1 MIKQA
6 RTRDTLLIENYQ
18 LQSRVR
24 ILENLLVKG
33 GKAEEAD
40 LGTGTQVYRQMIE
53 ESQELIGRVL
63 PDYTITFANKA
74 MCAFLKK
81 SREKITGHKLYDLVP
96 DRMAEEFMHFLTQSD
111 PYKRKRTYHIQIDEL
126 PRETWLEW
134 TKHCI
139 FSPDH
144 NLLEIQVM
152 ARNISTRKKAEQ
164 ELRESEAYYRTI
176 FETTGTAMMIYQNDM
191 KITLVNSEFEKL
203 SGYSRSEVENKMYW
217 TEFIDDLDLNKMIH
231 YHSVRRVAPAKVPPK
246 YEFRLRDRWNN
257 VKNVYI
263 TVAPIIENDTVV
275 VSFMDITQRKIT
287 EQALRQSENR
297 FASILSS
304 SPNELAITTL
314 SEGRFIHVNQRFCR
328 SIEWS
333 QDEVIGHTASELQL
347 WMNPV
352 DRVELV
358 DLLLKDGHVRNREY
372 CVRCKS
378 GRVLT
383 TLVSAETLELDGN
396 QCMIVLMND
405 ISELKEMEKEIARLD
420 QLNLVGEIAAS
431 IGHEVRNPMTSV
443 RGFLQ
448 LLKDEERFQFYQEY
462 FDIMIDDID
471 RANHIISEFLNMA
484 RHKNVDLKLSSLN
497 LLIEK
502 LTPLI
507 HSDAVAQDKHL
518 MVELNDIPD
527 IMLDEK
533 EIRQMILNLVQNG
546 LEAMEPGGKL
556 LLQTHFEQDIVI
568 LMVSDEGPGIPA
580 DLMDKIGVPF
590 FSTKEEGTGL
600 GLPVCYSIAARH
612 NANIK
617 INTGN
622 KGTRFYICFSPPANE
637 IRCS

>member
-6 RTRDTLLIENYQ
+6 KTRDTLLIENYQ

-24 ILENLLVKG
+24 ILENLLFKG
-33 GKAEEAD
+33 CKAEETD
-40 LGTGTQVYRQMIE
+40 MGTGDQVYRQMVE
-53 ESQELIGRVL
+53 ESQELICRIL

-74 MCAFLKK
+74 MCAFLQI
-81 SREKITGHKLYDLVP
+81 SRDKITGYKLYDLVP
-96 DRMAEEFMHFLTQSD
+96 ERMAGEFVRFLSQSD
-111 PYKRKRTYHIQIDEL
+111 PHKRKKACHMKIAEL
-126 PRETWLEW
+126 PREIWLEW

-152 ARNISTRKKAEQ
+152 ARNISVRKKAEQ
-164 ELRESEAYYRTI
+164 ELRASGAYYRTI
-176 FETTGTAMMIYQNDM
+176 FETTGTAMMIYQKDM
-191 KITLVNSEFEKL
+191 KIILVNSEFEKL
-203 SGYSRSEVENKMYW
+203 SGYSRSEIENKMYW
-217 TEFIDDLDLNKMIH
+217 TEFIDAPDLNRMIQ
-231 YHSVRRVAPAKVPPK
+231 YHSVRQAAPAKVPPK

-257 VKNVYI
+257 VKNIYI
-263 TVAPIIENDTVV
+263 TVAPIPENDTVV

-287 EQALRQSENR
+287 EQALKQSENR

-314 SEGRFIHVNQRFCR
+314 SEGRFIHVNERFCR

-333 QDEVIGHTASELQL
+333 QDEIIGHTSSELQM
-347 WMNPV
+347 WMNPI
-352 DRVELV
+352 DRVEMV

-383 TLVSAETLELDGN
+383 TLVSAESLELDGN

-405 ISELKEMEKEIARLD
+405 ISELKQMEKEIARLD

-448 LLKDEERFQFYQEY
+448 LLKDEEKFQFYQEY
-462 FDIMIDDID
+462 FDLMIEDID
-471 RANHIISEFLNMA
+471 RANHIISEFLSMA

-497 LLIEK
+497 TLIEK
-502 LTPLI
+502 LAPLI
-507 HSDAVAQDKHL
+507 HSDTVAQDKYL
-518 MVELNDIPD
+518 MVELNEIPD

-556 LLQTHFEQDIVI
+556 LLQTCFEEDSVI
-568 LMVSDEGPGIPA
+568 LMVSDEGRGIPA
-580 DLMDKIGVPF
+580 DLIDKIGVPF
-590 FSTKEEGTGL
+590 FTTKQEGTGL

-617 INTGN
+617 IDTGDQ
-622 KGTRFYICFSPPANE
+622 GTRFYVCFSPPAYE
-637 IRCS
+637 IKYP